1 MTRSA
6 TIIVVAFLVLVS
18 VGAPV
23 GGVVAGTAQSNG
35 IDHQIN
41 FTVASGGNPNHQ
53 PGASGVDRY
62 LYQENLGV
70 DFEVLDFV
78 TFVSPANMANN
89 CTTTDARAAGIDR
102 DNDDPGTYTDET
114 LIGKYS
120 EQVNSTNSRGQTI
133 TSFDFYE
140 KGAFE
145 GQHVALYKEDQGV
158 LALDGCFT
166 NPKEPG
172 WYRGYAYFNGTGT
185 DGNRKQI
192 AGFSEWSYVC
202 ECESYDAAVK
212 QLGEPPAEGPQGDT
226 MPGRDDGPWYLA
238 KTGSSSNSG
247 GSGGGQTATATS
259 GNTATAT
266 PGNGGG
272 GPTAT
277 SGSGGSTT
285 TATTV
290 SGSSSTDTAGQR
302 QGQSSG
308 NTDGATATSAG
319 TGTAPSTAGARNGSA
334 TTVTA
339 SSTHQP
345 GLGVAAALAA
355 LALVLATLIG
365 RRR

>member
-1 MTRSA
+1 MTRPG
-6 TIIVVAFLVLVS
+6 TIIVVALFVLVS
-18 VGAPV
+18 VGAPA
-23 GGVVAGTAQSNG
+23 GGVATGTAQSNG
-35 IDHQIN
+35 INHQIN

-78 TFVSPANMANN
+78 TFVSPAAMANN

-102 DNDDPGTYTDET
+102 NNDDPGTYTDET

-120 EQVNSTNSRGQTI
+120 EQVNSTNSRGQTL
-133 TSFDFYE
+133 TSFNFYE

-145 GQHVALYKEDQGV
+145 GQHVALYKNDQGI
-158 LALDGCFT
+158 LALNGCFT
-166 NPKEPG
+166 NPDVPG

-192 AGFSEWSYVC
+192 AGFSEWTYVC
-202 ECESYDAAVK
+202 DCESYDAAVS

-226 MPGRDDGPWYLA
+226 MPSRADGPWYLA
-238 KTGSSSNSG
+238 ETGSSSNSG
-247 GSGGGQTATATS
+247 GSGDGQPGTATSGNPATATS
-259 GNTATAT
+259 GN
-266 PGNGGG
+266 GGG
-272 GPTAT
+272 SSTTPSGGDGPTT
-277 SGSGGSTT
+277 I
-285 TATTV
+285 ATTV
-290 SGSSSTDTAGQR
+290 SGGSSTDTAVQR
-302 QGQSSG
+302 QGQSAG
-308 NTDGATATSAG
+308 NTDSGTSTSVG
-319 TGTAPSTAGARNGSA
+319 TGTMASTVGAGDSSA

-345 GLGVAAALAA
+345 GLGGAAALAA
-355 LALVLATLIG
+355 LALALAAFIA